1 MASTFSTLHINRLT
15 VKFKDRTGLPFG
27 NRTFSVVR
35 DINLEITANQT
46 VCLLG
51 ESGSGKTT
59 LAWSLL
65 GLHPFHGGGMA
76 FNGQPIEQPGD
87 KVHQKLRSCSQMIF
101 QNPAA
106 SLDPYFS
113 LKRSITEPLIARGV
127 TKRARAERLRE
138 LADQTGIA
146 SELLERRP
154 SEVSGGQSQRACI
167 ARALSTRPA
176 FLILDEP
183 LTALDAIAQR
193 QLVELLRKLKENYR
207 LTYFLIT
214 HDMALARRIGTHVAV
229 MYLGRI
235 VETAPSEAFFA
246 NPFHPYAKALLSSA
260 LTPGVWEGPR
270 IVLTGEAPSVR
281 RPPAG
286 CTFHPRCPWKMPI
299 CQKLPPVKTDMGGGH
314 RVACH
319 LYAKRAGEEV

>member
-1 MASTFSTLHINRLT
+1 MTFSTLHIDRLS
-15 VKFKDRTGLPFG
+15 VKFKDRTGFPLG
-27 NRTFSVVR
+27 RRTFPVVR
-35 DINLEITANQT
+35 DIDLDIEANQT

-59 LAWSLL
+59 LAWAML

-76 FNGQPIEQPGD
+76 FNGKNIGQPGD
-87 KVHQKLRSCSQMIF
+87 KIHQQLRSCSQMVF

-106 SLDPYFS
+106 SLDPYFT
-113 LKRSITEPLIARGV
+113 LKRSIAEPLLARGMS
-127 TKRARAERLRE
+127 KKARTERLHE
-138 LADQTGIA
+138 LADQTGLA
-146 SELLERRP
+146 PELLERRP
-154 SEVSGGQSQRACI
+154 SEVSGGQNQRACI

-176 FLILDEP
+176 FLVLDEP

-193 QLVELLRKLKENYR
+193 QLVELLGKLKQNYR

-214 HDMALARRIGTHVAV
+214 HDMALAKKIGTHVAV

-235 VETAPSEAFFA
+235 VETAPAGTFFRS
-246 NPFHPYAKALLSSA
+246 PSHPYAKALLSSA

-286 CTFHPRCPWKMPI
+286 CTFHPRCPWKMAI
-299 CQKLPPVKTDMGGGH
+299 CEKISPVQMDLGDGH

-319 LYAKRAGEEV
+319 LHAKKAGEEI